1 MTVFILATYS
11 PRVLHPYGT
20 LPDLVNPLTE

>member
-11 PRVLHPYGT
+11 PPVLHFYGT
-20 LPDLVNPLTE
+20 LPDLVDPLAE

>member
-11 PRVLHPYGT
+11 PPVLHLYGT